1 MNQKKSHSKLKTYY
15 DYDGIEYKGIRDVAD
30 LFNQS
35 TDEVYYKPI
44 KTASFFDN
52 KNNYIEYESKGDK
65 NKNLSVKKYLRTIR
79 PNLSDMIND
88 HKTQKVWKV
97 YSVNKVIDY
106 KTQGRWKIQLSMT
119 INFCVF

>member
-1 MNQKKSHSKLKTYY
+1 
-15 DYDGIEYKGIRDVAD
+15 
-30 LFNQS
+30 
-35 TDEVYYKPI
+35 
-44 KTASFFDN
+44 
-52 KNNYIEYESKGDK
+52 
-65 NKNLSVKKYLRTIR
+65 
-79 PNLSDMIND
+79 MIND